1 MGIGQR
7 GEFGPDALDF
17 VPEDEAHGEAR
28 RPFEKIHGMHGSF
41 HGRDLETVAAQRFD
55 QGNRF
60 PGVFPLDSFFGSQ
73 RGFRDGALGRP
84 ARDSAQVQLRQPH
97 CVRGP
102 EESADVIQ
110 AAHIVEHDSHRQLG
124 DFLVTGS
131 GSRCQKRNAIH
142 QRINSSIKYR
152 TGIYMNVRMAGLMLS
167 VVIPIHNEE
176 HSILPLY
183 DRLTAVLEQLQRP
196 YEILFVDDASTDR
209 SFELLANLVETD
221 GHLKVIRLRRN
232 FGQTA
237 ALSAGFHEAKGGVI
251 IAMDGDLQHAPED
264 IPALLEKI
272 DSGYDIASGWR
283 KYRVDNPLSRKLPS
297 RIANWLMAKASGVN
311 LRDFGTTFKAYRA
324 EVLKDI
330 NLYGELH
337 RFIPALASFYG
348 ARIAEVPIRNTS
360 RSAGGSHYGI
370 GRTFRVLFDILTIKF
385 LLKYFTRP
393 MHFFGSLGLI
403 GTTCGSGI
411 MIYLLIKKLLGIDIV
426 IEHGPLMILGALL
439 LLGGM
444 MMFSTGLIGEMMM
457 RTYFES
463 QDRRIYAVREILTRK
478 QRGLASGTR

>member
-1 MGIGQR
+1 
-7 GEFGPDALDF
+7 
-17 VPEDEAHGEAR
+17 
-28 RPFEKIHGMHGSF
+28 
-41 HGRDLETVAAQRFD
+41 
-55 QGNRF
+55 
-60 PGVFPLDSFFGSQ
+60 
-73 RGFRDGALGRP
+73 
-84 ARDSAQVQLRQPH
+84 
-97 CVRGP
+97 
-102 EESADVIQ
+102 
-110 AAHIVEHDSHRQLG
+110 
-124 DFLVTGS
+124 
-131 GSRCQKRNAIH
+131 
-142 QRINSSIKYR
+142 
-152 TGIYMNVRMAGLMLS
+152 MLS
-167 VVIPIHNEE
+167 IVIPIHNEE

-183 DRLTAVLEQLQRP
+183 DRLTAVLEQVKRP
-196 YEILFVDDASTDR
+196 YEILFVDDASSDR

-237 ALSAGFHEAKGGVI
+237 ALSAGFHESKGDII

-264 IPALLEKI
+264 IPALLKKI
-272 DSGYDIASGWR
+272 DEGYDIASGWR
-283 KYRVDNPLSRKLPS
+283 QNRVDNAIFRKIPS
-297 RIANWLMAKASGVN
+297 RIANWLMAKASGVE

-324 EVLKDI
+324 EVLKDV

-348 ARIAEVPIRNTS
+348 ARIVEVPIRNTPRAS
-360 RSAGGSHYGI
+360 GDSHYGI

-393 MHFFGSLGLI
+393 MHFFGTLGLI
-403 GTTCGSGI
+403 GTTFGGGI
-411 MIYLLIKKLLGIDIV
+411 MVYLAIQKLLGFEIV
-426 IEHGPLMILGALL
+426 MAHGPLMVAGALL

-478 QRGLASGTR
+478 QRGLAGGTR

>member
-1 MGIGQR
+1 M
-7 GEFGPDALDF
+7 L
-17 VPEDEAHGEAR
+17 HW
-28 RPFEKIHGMHGSF
+28 K
-41 HGRDLETVAAQRFD
+41 FD
-55 QGNRF
+55 
-60 PGVFPLDSFFGSQ
+60 S
-73 RGFRDGALGRP
+73 
-84 ARDSAQVQLRQPH
+84 
-97 CVRGP
+97 
-102 EESADVIQ
+102 
-110 AAHIVEHDSHRQLG
+110 
-124 DFLVTGS
+124 
-131 GSRCQKRNAIH
+131 
-142 QRINSSIKYR
+142 
-152 TGIYMNVRMAGLMLS
+152 MLS
-167 VVIPIHNEE
+167 IVIPIHNEE

-183 DRLTAVLEQLQRP
+183 DRLTVVLEQLQRP

-237 ALSAGFHEAKGGVI
+237 ALSAGFHEAKGDVI

-264 IPALLEKI
+264 IPALLRKVDE
-272 DSGYDIASGWR
+272 GFDIASGWR
-283 KYRVDNPLSRKLPS
+283 KNRVDNAIMRKIPS
-297 RIANWLMAKASGVN
+297 RMANWLMAKASGVD

-324 EVLKDI
+324 EVLKDV

-348 ARIAEVPIRNTS
+348 ARIAEVPIRNTP
-360 RSAGGSHYGI
+360 RAAGDSHYGI

-385 LLKYFTRP
+385 LLKYMTRP

-403 GTTCGSGI
+403 GTATGGSI
-411 MIYLLIKKLLGIDIV
+411 LLYLGFEKLALGREIV
-426 IEHGPLMILGALL
+426 VEHGPLMIAGTLALIC
-439 LLGGM
+439 GV

-478 QRGLASGTR
+478 QRGVAGGTR